1 VIEIRGTT
9 TLVGLLG
16 WPTSHSLSP
25 PMQNAGFAVLG
36 LDWAYVPLPTPPE
49 RLGEAVR
56 GLVAVGFAGA
66 NVTIPH
72 KEAVIALCDDVDDVA
87 ARAGSVN
94 TLVIRDDRVLGS
106 STDGLAVTSQIETE
120 GRRALVL
127 GTGGAAK
134 AVASALEE
142 AHAEVVVRGRRDPG
156 WPPSADGFDVLVN
169 ATPLKEEVVVA
180 PHPGTQVVDL
190 AYHPDGS
197 ETALIATARAIDGPC
212 DDGLDDLLA
221 QGAASFERWTGAAAP
236 LLVMRTALRGG
247 RDCAAPST
255 SGLRQRFEERQDDRV
270 EGLGPFQ
277 AREVPGAGDR
287 RPRQASKS
295 RRQPVRDRV
304 EVAVVVLA
312 DEDERRD
319 VDLVESRTELVGE
332 EHLLAVASDLEREG
346 VPLLLAD
353 RSTHT
358 VGRVRE
364 PEVDVDLRR
373 RIEVTGLERLVLRG
387 AEGPNLRRP
396 VVIREPRS
404 GQHEPGDSP
413 RT

>member
-25 PMQNAGFAVLG
+25 PMQNAGFAALG

-169 ATPLKEEVVVA
+169 ATPLKEEVVVG

-197 ETALIATARAIDGPC
+197 ETALIATARAIDCPC
-212 DDGLDDLLA
+212 VDGLDVLLA

-247 RDCAAPST
+247 RD
-255 SGLRQRFEERQDDRV
+255 
-270 EGLGPFQ
+270 
-277 AREVPGAGDR
+277 
-287 RPRQASKS
+287 
-295 RRQPVRDRV
+295 
-304 EVAVVVLA
+304 
-312 DEDERRD
+312 
-319 VDLVESRTELVGE
+319 
-332 EHLLAVASDLEREG
+332 
-346 VPLLLAD
+346 
-353 RSTHT
+353 
-358 VGRVRE
+358 
-364 PEVDVDLRR
+364 
-373 RIEVTGLERLVLRG
+373 
-387 AEGPNLRRP
+387 
-396 VVIREPRS
+396 
-404 GQHEPGDSP
+404 
-413 RT
+413 